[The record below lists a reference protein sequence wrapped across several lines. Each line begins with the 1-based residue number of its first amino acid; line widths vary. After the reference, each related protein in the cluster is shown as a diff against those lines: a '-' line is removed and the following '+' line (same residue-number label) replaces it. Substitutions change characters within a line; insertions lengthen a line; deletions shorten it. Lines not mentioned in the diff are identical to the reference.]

1 MIVNILLLEDNE
13 NIAQSF
19 IRNFSSELVRVKV
32 VKTIAEL
39 FHELS
44 NQEFD
49 TIIID
54 PIMSAT
60 MDFPRLLEELS
71 KKRTEIKIAYPNQ
84 IVPYFKDHAEKKN
97 IENVSLKDTE
107 QLFSIIESL
116 LKRKS
121 GNTLEIKETNKQLEI
136 RVIKTEVHLDNLITQ
151 VNKQGEKIE
160 SIEEEINQQSV
171 SLIELKNNQ
180 TYMIDTLTGLRKN
193 VGEIAIELDEI
204 NKEDPGI
211 QLQLKDKEEST
222 KRFLAIIGIITAVF
236 TTLGVI
242 SVPLSSVIIE
252 HIKQSQVKED
262 K

>member
-1 MIVNILLLEDNE
+1 
-13 NIAQSF
+13 
-19 IRNFSSELVRVKV
+19 
-32 VKTIAEL
+32 
-39 FHELS
+39 
-44 NQEFD
+44 
-49 TIIID
+49 
-54 PIMSAT
+54 
-60 MDFPRLLEELS
+60 
-71 KKRTEIKIAYPNQ
+71 
-84 IVPYFKDHAEKKN
+84 
-97 IENVSLKDTE
+97 VSLKDTE